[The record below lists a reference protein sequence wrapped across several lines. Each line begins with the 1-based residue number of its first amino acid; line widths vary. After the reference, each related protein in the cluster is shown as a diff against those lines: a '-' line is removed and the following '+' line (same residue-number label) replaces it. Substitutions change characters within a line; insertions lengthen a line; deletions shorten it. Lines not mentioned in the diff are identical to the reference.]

1 MEINKENNKILEDLK
16 NKKMVNDKIIEN
28 TKTIIKN
35 VISTY
40 QNPEISLQY
49 KAILLQWTSIRHNWV
64 EIDVYDPYITVLA
77 VSRAVTIKYVLNI
90 NALDDAKY
98 DRINNLL
105 KVIED
110 DKEINKRIN
119 DASAFFIKQNKEAY
133 DKLSDM

>member
-49 KAILLQWTSIRHNWV
+49 NTIQLQWASIRHNWV
-64 EIDVYDPYITVLA
+64 EIDVYETYITVLA